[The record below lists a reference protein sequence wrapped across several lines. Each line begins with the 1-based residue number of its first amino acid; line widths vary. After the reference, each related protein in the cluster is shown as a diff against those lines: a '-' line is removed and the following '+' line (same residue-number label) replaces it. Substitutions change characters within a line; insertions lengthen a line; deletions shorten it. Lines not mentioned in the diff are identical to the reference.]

1 MQATGQQKLDKHKTY
16 AQHFEGTIRMP
27 KALCIGE
34 LLIDFVSTTPDV
46 TLAEAPGFV
55 KAPGGAPANVAVGL
69 AKLGMDAGFIGK
81 VGADAFG
88 DFLRETLQQNG
99 VDTEYLIAGETSRTT
114 LAFVATR
121 SDGMKDITF
130 YRHPGADIQLS
141 SDEIDTNYVRSA
153 ELFHY
158 GSVSLSHSPSRGA
171 TLHAI
176 QSAKAGGARLS
187 YDPNLRLMLWDN
199 ARDAKRWIWEVMPY
213 ADVVKISEE
222 EWEFVTGD
230 ADLAY
235 GIESILE
242 LGVEL
247 LVVTLGERGC
257 YYTNGTAAGFV
268 DGFMV
273 DVVDT
278 LGAGDAF
285 VAAMLTQLMQHTDLT
300 SLEKVRLDA
309 IMRYA
314 NAAGALA
321 TQKVGVIP
329 SLPTP
334 SEIEDFL

>member
-1 MQATGQQKLDKHKTY
+1 
-16 AQHFEGTIRMP
+16 MP
-27 KALCIGE
+27 KVICIGE
-34 LLIDFVSTTPDV
+34 LLIDFVSTTLDV
-46 TLAEAPGFV
+46 NLAEAPGFV

-69 AKLGMDAGFIGK
+69 AKLGVDAGFIGK
-81 VGADAFG
+81 VGADPFG
-88 DFLRETLQQNG
+88 DFLTETLQQNN
-99 VDTEYLIAGETSRTT
+99 VDTTYLIAGETSRTT

-141 SDEIDTNYVRSA
+141 PDEIDADYIQSA

-158 GSVSLSHSPSRGA
+158 GSVSLSHSPTREA
-171 TLHAI
+171 TLKAI
-176 QSAKAGGARLS
+176 QCAKSAGTFIS

-199 ARDAKRWIWEVMPY
+199 ADDAKHWIWEVMPY

-230 ADLAY
+230 VELAN
-235 GIESILE
+235 GIERILG
-242 LGVEL
+242 LGVKL

-257 YYTNGTAAGFV
+257 YYTNGNVEGLV
-268 DGFMV
+268 DGFV
-273 DVVDT
+273 VKVVDT

-285 VAAMLTQLMQHTDLT
+285 VAAMLTQLMQHKDPV
-300 SLEKVRLDA
+300 SLEKDQLDA

-321 TQKVGVIP
+321 TQKIGVIP
-329 SLPTP
+329 ALPNH
-334 SEIEDFL
+334 SDIEQFLLR

>member
-1 MQATGQQKLDKHKTY
+1 
-16 AQHFEGTIRMP
+16 MP

-46 TLAEAPGFV
+46 SLAGAPGFV

-69 AKLGMDAGFIGK
+69 AKLGIDAGFIGK

-88 DFLRETLQQNG
+88 DFLREVLQENS
-99 VDTEYLIAGETSRTT
+99 VDTTYLIAGEASRTT

-141 SDEIDTNYVRSA
+141 PDEIDTGYVQSA

-158 GSVSLSHSPSRGA
+158 GSVSLSHSPSREA
-171 TLHAI
+171 TLQAI
-176 QSAKAGGARLS
+176 QSAKASGAMLS

-199 ARDAKRWIWEVMPY
+199 PNDAKHWIWEVMPY

-230 ADLAY
+230 VELAN
-235 GIESILE
+235 GIERILG
-242 LGVEL
+242 LGAKL

-257 YYTNGTAAGFV
+257 YYTNGTADGYVNGFA
-268 DGFMV
+268 V
-273 DVVDT
+273 DVLDT

-285 VAAMLTQLMQHTDLT
+285 VAAMLMQLMKHEDIRALDAP
-300 SLEKVRLDA
+300 RLDA

-321 TQKVGVIP
+321 TQKIGVIP
-329 SLPTP
+329 ALPTP
-334 SEIEDFL
+334 SEIEQFL

>member
-1 MQATGQQKLDKHKTY
+1 
-16 AQHFEGTIRMP
+16 MP

-69 AKLGMDAGFIGK
+69 AKLGVDAGFIGK

-88 DFLRETLQQNG
+88 DFLRETLQQNS
-99 VDTEYLIAGETSRTT
+99 VDTAYLIAGETSRTT

-141 SDEIDTNYVRSA
+141 PDEIDTGYVQST

-158 GSVSLSHSPSRGA
+158 GSVSLSHSPSREA

-176 QSAKAGGARLS
+176 RSAKAGGARLS

-199 ARDAKRWIWEVMPY
+199 AKDAKYWIWEVMSY

-230 ADLAY
+230 VELTN
-235 GIESILE
+235 GIERILG

-247 LVVTLGERGC
+247 LVITLGERGC
-257 YYTNGTAAGFV
+257 YYTNGVAEGFI
-268 DGFMV
+268 DGFIV

-285 VAAMLTQLMQHTDLT
+285 VAAMLTQLMPHTDLT

-334 SEIEDFL
+334 AEIESFL

>member
-1 MQATGQQKLDKHKTY
+1 
-16 AQHFEGTIRMP
+16 MP

-46 TLAEAPGFV
+46 SLAEAPGFV

-69 AKLGMDAGFIGK
+69 AKLGIDAGFIGK

-88 DFLRETLQQNG
+88 DFLREVLQENS
-99 VDTEYLIAGETSRTT
+99 VDTIYLIAGEASRTT

-130 YRHPGADIQLS
+130 YRHPGADTQLS
-141 SDEIDTNYVRSA
+141 PDEIDTGYVQSA

-158 GSVSLSHSPSRGA
+158 GSVSLSHSPSREA
-171 TLHAI
+171 TLQAI
-176 QSAKAGGARLS
+176 QSAKASGAMLS

-199 ARDAKRWIWEVMPY
+199 PNDAKHWIWEVMPY

-230 ADLAY
+230 VELAN
-235 GIESILE
+235 GIERILG
-242 LGVEL
+242 LGAKL

-257 YYTNGTAAGFV
+257 YYTNGTADGYVNGFA
-268 DGFMV
+268 V
-273 DVVDT
+273 DVLDT

-285 VAAMLTQLMQHTDLT
+285 VAAMLMQLMKHEDIRALDAP
-300 SLEKVRLDA
+300 RLDA

-321 TQKVGVIP
+321 TQKIGVIP
-329 SLPTP
+329 ALPTP
-334 SEIEDFL
+334 SEIEQFL

>member
-1 MQATGQQKLDKHKTY
+1 
-16 AQHFEGTIRMP
+16 MP

-46 TLAEAPGFV
+46 TLADAPGFV

-69 AKLGMDAGFIGK
+69 AKLGIDTGFIGK
-81 VGADAFG
+81 VGADPFG
-88 DFLRETLQQNG
+88 QFLTDTLQQNS
-99 VDTEYLIAGETSRTT
+99 VDTTYLIAGESSRTT

-141 SDEIDTNYVRSA
+141 PNEIDEDYIQSSEV
-153 ELFHY
+153 FHY
-158 GSVSLSHSPSRGA
+158 GSVSLSHSPTREA
-171 TLHAI
+171 TLKAI
-176 QSAKAGGARLS
+176 QCAKNAGAFIS
-187 YDPNLRLMLWDN
+187 YDPNLRLMLWDS
-199 ARDAKRWIWEVMPY
+199 ADDAKHWIWEVMPY

-230 ADLAY
+230 VELAS
-235 GIESILE
+235 GIERILG
-242 LGVEL
+242 LGVKL

-257 YYTNGTAAGFV
+257 YYTNGNIEGSV
-268 DGFMV
+268 DGVAV

-285 VAAMLTQLMQHTDLT
+285 VAAMLSQLMQYDALT
-300 SLEKVRLDA
+300 SLTKDILDK

-329 SLPTP
+329 ALPTHT
-334 SEIEDFL
+334 EIEQFLA

>member
-1 MQATGQQKLDKHKTY
+1 
-16 AQHFEGTIRMP
+16 MP
-27 KALCIGE
+27 EALCIGE
-34 LLIDFVSTTPDV
+34 LLIDFVSTTPDA

-55 KAPGGAPANVAVGL
+55 KSPGGAPANVAVGL
-69 AKLGMDAGFIGK
+69 AKLGVDVGFIGK

-88 DFLRETLQQNG
+88 DFLRETLQQNS
-99 VDTEYLIAGETSRTT
+99 VDTAHLITGETSRTT

-141 SDEIDTNYVRSA
+141 PDEIDRRYVQSA

-158 GSVSLSHSPSRGA
+158 GSVSLSHSPSREA
-171 TLHAI
+171 TLAAI
-176 QSAKAGGARLS
+176 QAAKSGRARLS
-187 YDPNLRLMLWDN
+187 YDPNVRLMLWDN
-199 ARDAKRWIWEVMPY
+199 AADAKRWIWEVMPY
-213 ADVVKISEE
+213 ADVVKISDE
-222 EWEFVTGD
+222 EWEFITGD
-230 ADLAY
+230 ADLER
-235 GIESILE
+235 GIKRILG
-242 LGVEL
+242 LGVKL

-257 YYTNGTAAGFV
+257 YYTNGFADGFV
-268 DGFMV
+268 DGFIV

-285 VAAMLTQLMQHTDLT
+285 VAAMLAQLSQYMDLTGLEKTQLDP
-300 SLEKVRLDA
+300 

-321 TQKVGVIP
+321 TEKVGVIP

-334 SEIEDFL
+334 SEIESFL

>member
-1 MQATGQQKLDKHKTY
+1 
-16 AQHFEGTIRMP
+16 MP

-34 LLIDFVSTTPDV
+34 LLIDFVSTTLDV

-69 AKLGMDAGFIGK
+69 AKLGVDAGFIGK

-88 DFLRETLQQNG
+88 DFLRETLQQNS
-99 VDTEYLIAGETSRTT
+99 VDTAYLIAGETSRTT

-141 SDEIDTNYVRSA
+141 PDEIDTGYVQST

-158 GSVSLSHSPSRGA
+158 GSVSLSHSPSREA

-176 QSAKAGGARLS
+176 RSAKAGGARLS

-199 ARDAKRWIWEVMPY
+199 AKDAKYWIWEVMSY

-230 ADLAY
+230 VELTS
-235 GIESILE
+235 GIERILG
-242 LGVEL
+242 LGVKL

-257 YYTNGTAAGFV
+257 YYTNGITEGFV
-268 DGFMV
+268 DGFVV

-285 VAAMLTQLMQHTDLT
+285 VAAMLTQLMPHTDLT

-329 SLPTP
+329 SLPTS
-334 SEIEDFL
+334 SEIESFL

>member
-1 MQATGQQKLDKHKTY
+1 
-16 AQHFEGTIRMP
+16 MP

-88 DFLRETLQQNG
+88 DFLRETLQQNS
-99 VDTEYLIAGETSRTT
+99 VDTDYLIADEGTRTT

-141 SDEIDTNYVRSA
+141 PDEIDTGSLESA

-158 GSVSLSHSPSRGA
+158 GSVSLSHSPSREA

-176 QSAKAGGARLS
+176 QAAKAGGARLS

-199 ARDAKRWIWEVMPY
+199 ANDAKHWIWEVMPY
-213 ADVVKISEE
+213 ADIVKLSEE

-230 ADLAY
+230 AGLEH
-235 GIESILE
+235 GIDRILRR
-242 LGVEL
+242 GVKL
-247 LVVTLGERGC
+247 IVVTLGERGC
-257 YYTNGTAAGFV
+257 YYTNGITNGFV
-268 DGFMV
+268 DGFIV
-273 DVVDT
+273 DVVDP

-285 VAAMLTQLMQHTDLT
+285 VAAMLTQLMPHADLLA
-300 SLEKVRLDA
+300 LEKARLDE

-329 SLPTP
+329 ALPTP
-334 SEIEDFL
+334 SDIENFL

>member
-1 MQATGQQKLDKHKTY
+1 
-16 AQHFEGTIRMP
+16 MP

-88 DFLRETLQQNG
+88 DFLRETLQQNS

-141 SDEIDTNYVRSA
+141 SAEIDTDYVQSA

-158 GSVSLSHSPSRGA
+158 GSVSLSHSPSREA

-176 QSAKAGGARLS
+176 QGAKAGGARLS
-187 YDPNLRLMLWDN
+187 YDPNLRLMLWDT

-230 ADLAY
+230 ADLAP

-242 LGVEL
+242 LGAEL

-257 YYTNGTAAGFV
+257 YYTNGTAEGFV

-300 SLEKVRLDA
+300 SLEKVRLDT

-334 SEIEDFL
+334 SEIENFLYKQ

>member
-1 MQATGQQKLDKHKTY
+1 
-16 AQHFEGTIRMP
+16 MP

-34 LLIDFVSTTPDV
+34 LLIDFVSTSPDV

-69 AKLGMDAGFIGK
+69 ANLGIDAGFIGK
-81 VGADAFG
+81 VGADPFG
-88 DFLRETLQQNG
+88 DFLTETLQQNH
-99 VDTEYLIAGETSRTT
+99 VDTTYLIAGEKSRTT

-141 SDEIDTNYVRSA
+141 PDEIDTDYIKSA
-153 ELFHY
+153 DLFHY
-158 GSVSLSHSPSRGA
+158 GSVSLSHSPTREA
-171 TLHAI
+171 TLKAI
-176 QSAKAGGARLS
+176 QTAKNTGSFLS

-199 ARDAKRWIWEVMPY
+199 AEDAKHWIWEVMPY

-222 EWEFVTGD
+222 EWEFITGD
-230 ADLAY
+230 TKLAT
-235 GIESILE
+235 GIERILR
-242 LGVEL
+242 LGVKL

-257 YYTNGTAAGFV
+257 YYTNGNV
-268 DGFMV
+268 DGYV
-273 DVVDT
+273 DGYAVEVVDT

-285 VAAMLTQLMQHTDLT
+285 VAAMLSQLMKHTELSKLT
-300 SLEKVRLDA
+300 NDELDD

-329 SLPTP
+329 ALPTHAD
-334 SEIEDFL
+334 IVQFL

>member
-1 MQATGQQKLDKHKTY
+1 
-16 AQHFEGTIRMP
+16 MP

-69 AKLGMDAGFIGK
+69 AKLGIDAGFIGK

-88 DFLRETLQQNG
+88 DFLREVLQENS
-99 VDTEYLIAGETSRTT
+99 VDTTYLIAGEASRTT

-141 SDEIDTNYVRSA
+141 PDEIDTGYVQSA

-158 GSVSLSHSPSRGA
+158 GSVSLSHSPSREA
-171 TLHAI
+171 TLQAI
-176 QSAKAGGARLS
+176 QSAKASGAMLS

-199 ARDAKRWIWEVMPY
+199 PNDAKHWIWEVMPY

-230 ADLAY
+230 VELAN
-235 GIESILE
+235 GIERILG
-242 LGVEL
+242 LGAKL

-257 YYTNGTAAGFV
+257 YYTNGTADGYVNGFA
-268 DGFMV
+268 V
-273 DVVDT
+273 DVLDT

-285 VAAMLTQLMQHTDLT
+285 VAAMLMQLMKHEDIRALDAP
-300 SLEKVRLDA
+300 RLDA

-321 TQKVGVIP
+321 TQKIGVIP
-329 SLPTP
+329 ALPTP
-334 SEIEDFL
+334 SEIELFL

>member
-1 MQATGQQKLDKHKTY
+1 
-16 AQHFEGTIRMP
+16 MP
-27 KALCIGE
+27 RALCIGE

-46 TLAEAPGFV
+46 TLADAPGFV

-69 AKLGMDAGFIGK
+69 AKLGVDAGFIGK
-81 VGADAFG
+81 VGADPFG
-88 DFLRETLQQNG
+88 DFLTETLQQNS
-99 VDTEYLIAGETSRTT
+99 VDTAYLIAGETSRTT

-141 SDEIDTNYVRSA
+141 PDEIDADYIQSA
-153 ELFHY
+153 ALFHY
-158 GSVSLSHSPSRGA
+158 GSVSLSHSPTREA
-171 TLHAI
+171 TLKAI
-176 QSAKAGGARLS
+176 QCAKSAGAFIS

-199 ARDAKRWIWEVMPY
+199 PDEARHWIWEMMPF

-222 EWEFVTGD
+222 EWEFITGD
-230 ADLAY
+230 VELPR
-235 GIESILE
+235 GIERILG
-242 LGVEL
+242 LDVKL

-257 YYTNGTAAGFV
+257 YFTNGNANGYVEGFTV
-268 DGFMV
+268 E
-273 DVVDT
+273 VVDT

-285 VAAMLTQLMQHTDLT
+285 VAAMLSRLIKHTDLT
-300 SLEKVRLDA
+300 SLNTDQLES

-334 SEIEDFL
+334 QEIKQFLS

>member
-1 MQATGQQKLDKHKTY
+1 
-16 AQHFEGTIRMP
+16 MP

-46 TLAEAPGFV
+46 TLAAAPGFV

-69 AKLGMDAGFIGK
+69 AKLGIDAGFIGK

-88 DFLRETLQQNG
+88 DFLRETLAQNR
-99 VDTEYLIAGETSRTT
+99 VNTDSLIADATARTT

-141 SDEIDTNYVRSA
+141 PDELDTDAIQSA
-153 ELFHY
+153 ALFHY
-158 GSVSLSHSPSRGA
+158 GSVSLSHSPSREA
-171 TLHAI
+171 TLEAI
-176 QSAKAGGARLS
+176 KAAKTGGALLS
-187 YDPNLRLMLWDN
+187 YDANLRLMLWDD
-199 ARDAKRWIWEVMPY
+199 ADDAKRWIWEVMPY

-222 EWEFVTGD
+222 EWEFIMGNVSFATG
-230 ADLAY
+230 AKR
-235 GIESILE
+235 ILE
-242 LGVEL
+242 QQGASLV
-247 LVVTLGERGC
+247 VVTLGEKGC
-257 YYTNGTAAGFV
+257 YYTNGSAEGAV
-268 DGFMV
+268 DGFAAK
-273 DVVDT
+273 VVDT

-285 VAAMLTQLMQHTDLT
+285 VAAMLSQLLQHENLHSLDT
-300 SLEKVRLDA
+300 SQLNA

-329 SLPTP
+329 ALPTAA
-334 SEIEDFL
+334 EIEAFL

>member
-1 MQATGQQKLDKHKTY
+1 
-16 AQHFEGTIRMP
+16 MP

-46 TLAEAPGFV
+46 TLAAAPGFV

-69 AKLGMDAGFIGK
+69 AKLGIDAGFIGK

-88 DFLRETLQQNG
+88 DFLRETLAQNR
-99 VDTEYLIAGETSRTT
+99 VNTDSLIADATARTT

-141 SDEIDTNYVRSA
+141 PDELDTDAIQSA
-153 ELFHY
+153 ALFHY
-158 GSVSLSHSPSRGA
+158 GSVSLSHSPSREA
-171 TLHAI
+171 TLEAI
-176 QSAKAGGARLS
+176 KAAKTGGALLS
-187 YDPNLRLMLWDN
+187 YDANLRLMLWDD
-199 ARDAKRWIWEVMPY
+199 ADDAKRWIWEVMPY

-222 EWEFVTGD
+222 EWEFIMGDVSFATG
-230 ADLAY
+230 AKR
-235 GIESILE
+235 ILE
-242 LGVEL
+242 QQGAS
-247 LVVTLGERGC
+247 LVVITLGEKGG
-257 YYTNGTAAGFV
+257 YYTNGSAEGAV
-268 DGFMV
+268 DGFAAK
-273 DVVDT
+273 VVDT

-285 VAAMLTQLMQHTDLT
+285 VAAMLSQLLQHENLHSLDT
-300 SLEKVRLDA
+300 SQLNA

-329 SLPTP
+329 ALPTAA
-334 SEIEDFL
+334 EIEAFL

>member
-1 MQATGQQKLDKHKTY
+1 
-16 AQHFEGTIRMP
+16 MP
-27 KALCIGE
+27 RALCIGE

-69 AKLGMDAGFIGK
+69 AKLGIDAGFIGK

-88 DFLRETLQQNG
+88 DFLRETLQQNS
-99 VDTEYLIAGETSRTT
+99 VDTSYLISGETSRTT

-141 SDEIDTNYVRSA
+141 PDEIDTSYVQSA

-158 GSVSLSHSPSRGA
+158 GSVSLSHSPSREA
-171 TLHAI
+171 TLQTI
-176 QSAKAGGARLS
+176 QAAKARGAMLS
-187 YDPNLRLMLWDN
+187 YDPNLRLPLWDN
-199 ARDAKRWIWEVMPY
+199 ADDAKQWIWEVMPY

-230 ADLAY
+230 AELTS
-235 GIESILE
+235 GIERILG
-242 LGVEL
+242 LGVKL
-247 LVVTLGERGC
+247 LVVTLGEQGC
-257 YYTNGTAAGFV
+257 YYTNGTAEGHV
-268 DGFMV
+268 DGFAV

-285 VAAMLTQLMQHTDLT
+285 VAAMLMQLMKHEDFQTLDA
-300 SLEKVRLDA
+300 SRLDFM
-309 IMRYA
+309 MRYA

-329 SLPTP
+329 ALPTP
-334 SEIEDFL
+334 SEIEQFL